1 MEHSP
6 TARRTKRDAEITA
19 AIFGFFAM
27 AWFGWAQA
35 EPPNWLG
42 PWLVAGSIASLLT
55 LVAGVVVTV
64 RHRRDGSAMQD
75 SGTNRR
81 YGIIVGAEFAVAGV
95 GAVVLG
101 ATGVPQ
107 YIPVW
112 IGAVVGVHFFLLAPV
127 LRDRSLH
134 AVGTAVCAVAI
145 AGLVVGLMG
154 ATAPSTVVGAG
165 AGLVLLIAGV
175 TAMLLTSR

>member
-1 MEHSP
+1 VEHPS
-6 TARRTKRDAEITA
+6 TAQRTKRDAGITA

-35 EPPNWLG
+35 EPPDLLG
-42 PWLVAGSIASLLT
+42 PWLIAGSIASLLT
-55 LVAGVVVTV
+55 LVAGVAVTV
-64 RHRRDGSAMQD
+64 RHRRDGSAMRD
-75 SGTNRR
+75 AGTNRR
-81 YGIIVGAEFAVAGV
+81 YGIIVGAESAVAGV
-95 GAVVLG
+95 GAGILG
-101 ATGVPQ
+101 ATGVPD

-134 AVGTAVCAVAI
+134 AVGAAVCAVVV
-145 AGLVVGLMG
+145 AGLVAGLTG
-154 ATAPSTVVGAG
+154 ATAPTTVVGAG

-175 TAMLLTSR
+175 VSLLRHA